1 MLQHITYLLLK
12 QKNIAPCNVSYSFSN
27 LCFVTSCV
35 VVLFALKSQMPWAQ
49 GLLPRCAGVL
59 ACCNLQIIIQHA
71 GTTAY
76 PDKLWCGLETA
87 PP

>member
-1 MLQHITYLLLK
+1 MFCHKLRSCFICIEIADALGTRSFTQVRRRPRLLQPANY
-12 QKNIAPCNVSYSFSN
+12 
-27 LCFVTSCV
+27 
-35 VVLFALKSQMPWAQ
+35 
-49 GLLPRCAGVL
+49 
-59 ACCNLQIIIQHA
+59 IIQHA